1 MFPLLHLQSSCQNFN
16 HYKYDKTNK
25 TQGEIPMSELDKTI
39 EELEAE
45 VQGELEEAAQDAPKK
60 GADKGDSMDKVEGE
74 VQDLGGAGE
83 ESSEAESGS
92 AKAGDKMKKATDA
105 QTKGA
110 KDAGGADTPT
120 KIKEP
125 LAAETEIE
133 HDGEALEEK
142 AMTKSEMLNAMASKM
157 EMMKAK
163 ELKAMYN
170 KMEMMGKEEEE
181 ESVKVDE
188 STLDERIASV
198 DVSDDVSAL
207 TKDEELSEE
216 FKDKAATIFEA
227 AVKSKLRSEVERIEE
242 DKVQEVAEEVN
253 RVRDELTEKVDNY
266 MNYVVEEWMKENE
279 IAIERGLKGEIAE
292 DFISGLKDLFA
303 EHYIDV
309 PDEKYDLLG
318 TQSEKIDELEAKLNE
333 QIEKSAEMKK
343 SHDVLVRESVF
354 AEVSSDLAATEVE
367 KFKSLAEEVDFS
379 NEESF
384 KEKLDQLKESYFPK
398 ATTVAESVDSETE
411 SSESFDTTGAMAAY
425 MAAISTNVKR
435 AK

>member
-1 MFPLLHLQSSCQNFN
+1 
-16 HYKYDKTNK
+16 
-25 TQGEIPMSELDKTI
+25 MSELDKTI

-45 VQGELEEAAQDAPKK
+45 VQSELDEAAQDAPTK
-60 GADKGDSMDKVEGE
+60 GAAKGESMDKVEGE
-74 VQDLGGAGE
+74 VQDLGKAVDNPDEKKGPDA
-83 ESSEAESGS
+83 
-92 AKAGDKMKKATDA
+92 AKATKKVSDA

-120 KIKEP
+120 AVKEP

-133 HDGEALEEK
+133 HDGEELEEM
-142 AMTKSEMLNAMASKM
+142 AMTKEMMKAEMMKKM

-181 ESVKVDE
+181 EKTEAKVEE

-207 TKDEELSEE
+207 TQDEELSEE
-216 FKDKAATIFEA
+216 FKEKAATIFEA
-227 AVKSKLRSEVERIEE
+227 AVKSKIRSEVERIEME
-242 DKVQEVAEEVN
+242 KTQEIAEEIN
-253 RVRDELTEKVDNY
+253 NVRDELTEKVDNY

-292 DFISGLKDLFA
+292 DFISGLKALFE
-303 EHYIDV
+303 EHYVDV
-309 PDEKYDLLG
+309 PDEKYDILG
-318 TQSEKIDELEAKLNE
+318 QQSEKIDELEAKLNE
-333 QIEKSAEMKK
+333 QIEKNAEMKK
-343 SHDVLVRESVF
+343 SHDVLVRDRVF
-354 AEVSSDLAATEVE
+354 TECSSDLADTEVE

-398 ATTVAESVDSETE
+398 AKTVAESVDTPSEE
-411 SSESFDTTGAMAAY
+411 GQSYDTTGAMSTY
-425 MAAISTNVKR
+425 MAAISKNVKR
-435 AK
+435 TKN

>member
-1 MFPLLHLQSSCQNFN
+1 
-16 HYKYDKTNK
+16 
-25 TQGEIPMSELDKTI
+25 MSELDKTI

-45 VQGELEEAAQDAPKK
+45 VQSELDEAAQDMPTK
-60 GADKGDSMDKVEGE
+60 GAVKGDSMDKVEGE
-74 VQDLGGAGE
+74 VQDLGKAVDNPDEKKGPDA
-83 ESSEAESGS
+83 
-92 AKAGDKMKKATDA
+92 AKATKKVSDA

-120 KIKEP
+120 AVKEP

-133 HDGEALEEK
+133 HDGEELEEM
-142 AMTKSEMLNAMASKM
+142 AMTKEMMKAEMMKKM

-181 ESVKVDE
+181 KSESKDAKVEE
-188 STLDERIASV
+188 STLDDRIASV

-207 TKDEELSEE
+207 TQDEELSEE
-216 FKDKAATIFEA
+216 FKEKAATIFEA
-227 AVKSKLRSEVERIEE
+227 AVKSKIRSEVERIEME
-242 DKVQEVAEEVN
+242 KVQEVAEEIN
-253 RVRDELTEKVDNY
+253 TVRDELTEKVDNY

-292 DFISGLKDLFA
+292 DFISGLKALFE
-303 EHYIDV
+303 EHYVDV
-309 PDEKYDLLG
+309 PDEKYDILG
-318 TQSEKIDELEAKLNE
+318 QQSEKIDELEAKLNE
-333 QIEKSAEMKK
+333 QIEKNAEMKK
-343 SHDVLVRESVF
+343 SHDVLVRDRVF
-354 AEVSSDLAATEVE
+354 TECSSDLADTEVE

-398 ATTVAESVDSETE
+398 AKTVAESVDTPSEE
-411 SSESFDTTGAMAAY
+411 GQSYDTTGAMSTY
-425 MAAISTNVKR
+425 MAAISKNVKR
-435 AK
+435 TKN

>member
-1 MFPLLHLQSSCQNFN
+1 
-16 HYKYDKTNK
+16 
-25 TQGEIPMSELDKTI
+25 MSEIDKTI

-60 GADKGDSMDKVEGE
+60 GAAKGESMDKVEGE

-83 ESSEAESGS
+83 ESTEAESGS

-398 ATTVAESVDSETE
+398 ATTVAESVDSETD

>member
-1 MFPLLHLQSSCQNFN
+1 
-16 HYKYDKTNK
+16 
-25 TQGEIPMSELDKTI
+25 MSELDKTI

-45 VQGELEEAAQDAPKK
+45 VQQELEEASQDAPTK
-60 GADKGDSMDKVEGE
+60 GAAKGESMDKVEGE

-83 ESSEAESGS
+83 ETPEAESGS
-92 AKAGDKMKKATDA
+92 AKSADKMKKATDA

-110 KDAGGADTPT
+110 KDAGGDTEAT

-125 LAAETEIE
+125 FAQGDDNIDN
-133 HDGEALEEK
+133 DGEELQEK
-142 AMTKSEMLNAMASKM
+142 AMTKDAMKS
-157 EMMKAK
+157 EMMKKMEGMKAQ

-188 STLDERIASV
+188 STLDDRLASV

-207 TKDEELSEE
+207 TQDEELSEE
-216 FKDKAATIFEA
+216 FKEKAATIFEA
-227 AVKSKLRSEVERIEE
+227 AVKSKLRSEVERIELE
-242 DKVQEVAEEVN
+242 KTQEVAEEIN
-253 RVRDELTEKVDNY
+253 RVQDELTEKVDNY

-292 DFISGLKDLFA
+292 DFISGLKSLFE

-309 PDEKYDLLG
+309 PDEKYDILG
-318 TQSEKIDELEAKLNE
+318 QQSEKIDELEAKLNE
-333 QIEKSAEMKK
+333 QIEKSAELKK
-343 SHDVLVRESVF
+343 SHDVLVRERVF
-354 AEVSSDLAATEVE
+354 NECASDLADTEVE

-398 ATTVAESVDSETE
+398 ATTVAESVDSETDGTE
-411 SSESFDTTGAMAAY
+411 SYDTTGAMSAY
-425 MAAISTNVKR
+425 MAAIGKTVQR

>member
-1 MFPLLHLQSSCQNFN
+1 
-16 HYKYDKTNK
+16 
-25 TQGEIPMSELDKTI
+25 MSELDKTI

-45 VQGELEEAAQDAPKK
+45 VQSELDEMAQDAPKK

-83 ESSEAESGS
+83 EKPEAESGS
-92 AKAGDKMKKATDA
+92 AKAGDKMKKVSDA

-110 KDAGGADTPT
+110 KDAGGADKPT
-120 KIKEP
+120 AIKEP

-133 HDGEALEEK
+133 HDGEELEEM
-142 AMTKSEMLNAMASKM
+142 AMTKEMMKAEMMKKM
-157 EMMKAK
+157 EGMKAK

-181 ESVKVDE
+181 EKAESKDAKVEE

-198 DVSDDVSAL
+198 DVSEDVSAL
-207 TKDEELSEE
+207 TQDEELSEE
-216 FKDKAATIFEA
+216 FKTKAATVFEA
-227 AVKSKLRSEVERIEE
+227 AVKSKLRSEVERIEQ
-242 DKVQEVAEEVN
+242 DKVQEVAEEIN

-292 DFISGLKDLFA
+292 DFISGLKALFE
-303 EHYIDV
+303 EHYVDV
-309 PDEKYDLLG
+309 PDEKYDILG
-318 TQSEKIDELEAKLNE
+318 QQSEKIDELEAKLNE
-333 QIEKSAEMKK
+333 QIEKSAELKK
-343 SHDVLVRESVF
+343 SHDVLVRERVF
-354 AEVSSDLAATEVE
+354 TECSSDLADTEVE

-398 ATTVAESVDSETE
+398 ATTVAESVDSA
-411 SSESFDTTGAMAAY
+411 SEEGQSYDTTGAMSTY
-425 MAAISTNVKR
+425 MAAISKNVKR
-435 AK
+435 TKN